1 MIQTEIQFFY
11 PLTEQIPLDLDYT
24 NCAKPQL
31 YYPLLPG
38 GGGATLYN
46 SNMNGAITTL
56 TASNMTIDV
65 STTTFKVTEEPPLY
79 RKFLYRLMNIKW
91 EKK

>member
-11 PLTEQIPLDLDYT
+11 SLTEQIPLDLDYIH
-24 NCAKPQL
+24 CEKPRL
-31 YYPLLPG
+31 TTTINNSAY
-38 GGGATLYN
+38 TLYN
-46 SNMNGAITTL
+46 SNMNGAITTF

-65 STTTFKVTEEPPLY
+65 NTTTFKVTEEPPLY
-79 RKFLYRLMNIKW
+79 RKVLYKLMNIKW

>member
-11 PLTEQIPLDLDYT
+11 SLTEQIPLDLNYT
-24 NCAKPQL
+24 DCEKPKITTPSNNVT
-31 YYPLLPG
+31 Y
-38 GGGATLYN
+38 TLYN
-46 SNMNGAITTL
+46 SNMNGAITTF

>member
-1 MIQTEIQFFY
+1 MIQTEIKLFW
-11 PLTEQIPLDLDYT
+11 PLTEQLELDLDYT
-24 NCAKPQL
+24 DCEKPKITTPINTVT
-31 YYPLLPG
+31 Y
-38 GGGATLYN
+38 TLYN
-46 SNMNGAITTL
+46 SNMNGAITTF

-65 STTTFKVTEEPPLY
+65 STTTFKVDKEPPLY

>member
-11 PLTEQIPLDLDYT
+11 PLTEQIPLDLNYID
-24 NCAKPQL
+24 CEKPKIITASNNVT
-31 YYPLLPG
+31 Y
-38 GGGATLYN
+38 TLYN
-46 SNMNGAITTL
+46 SNMNGTITTF

-65 STTTFKVTEEPPLY
+65 NTTTFKVTEEPPLY
-79 RKFLYRLMNIKW
+79 RKVLYKLMNIKW